1 MPRHRRRP
9 CGATPSDCPGD
20 CDPPRR
26 HREAAG
32 GGCRPRRSP
41 CGAAARCDL
50 EEFTEQVADVLDP
63 GRLTVLLHG
72 RVRGAVR
79 PRGGAGALAVD
90 LPAPVLADLLGISV
104 SAATRWS
111 ALAAHDHAD
120 YHAARIAHPPQ

>member
-1 MPRHRRRP
+1 M
-9 CGATPSDCPGD
+9 
-20 CDPPRR
+20 
-26 HREAAG
+26 
-32 GGCRPRRSP
+32 
-41 CGAAARCDL
+41 
-50 EEFTEQVADVLDP
+50 LDP